1 MVPSSRISPHFELFS
16 NNVSAVVV
24 VDNDYDESSK
34 YSHQK
39 NPRQRRRQQQQQQQ
53 QRLPS
58 FFIIIAVSLL
68 VLQHS
73 SSLLLAVKA
82 AASNSAAASAAIIRN
97 RNGGGQNQ
105 IRRNSN
111 ILSGRRISFV
121 DQATVLSYFPRGGA
135 AGGVNSFVGTTI
147 EDDDDE
153 EEENKDDLND
163 DNNSNDIRKHPEY
176 DKLLAYRMKQQV
188 LLQLRATAL
197 SEALVARGV
206 PGIPSLRDVSTLDG
220 KLKPK
225 KVDWDCALSTEEDP
239 KHCLISYEPE
249 VGSKLLV
256 PMELA
261 EDTDKWITLRELNRL
276 RREDP
281 SKVEPMWS
289 DKYAVLSSWF
299 SPQSR
304 YSLLQHV
311 GLKGV
316 LLNTLL
322 EGSTLSVVV
331 GVLLVLGIIIFMP
344 IIEYIVGRVLVSG
357 YLWMKWA
364 SWARFV
370 HVGLPFKLVIF
381 QIVFGQA
388 SKLFAKL
395 VSLAKDKLVDLEC
408 KILEETIPLT
418 VGVPTILD
426 EEEEEVVEHLKEN
439 DDDDDDD
446 DDE

>member
-1 MVPSSRISPHFELFS
+1 MVSSRISHHSELFS
-16 NNVSAVVV
+16 TVSAAVV

-39 NPRQRRRQQQQQQQ
+39 NHPRQRRRQQQTQQQR
-53 QRLPS
+53 RLPS

-68 VLQHS
+68 VLLHNS
-73 SSLLLAVKA
+73 SSPLFLVVKA
-82 AASNSAAASAAIIRN
+82 ASTNSAAASAAIIRN
-97 RNGGGQNQ
+97 SRNGGQNQ
-105 IRRNSN
+105 IRRNIVSE
-111 ILSGRRISFV
+111 RRISFV
-121 DQATVLSYFPRGGA
+121 DKATLLSYFPRGGG
-135 AGGVNSFVGTTI
+135 AGGVNSFGTTI
-147 EDDDDE
+147 EDDEDE
-153 EEENKDDLND
+153 EQENEDDNAN
-163 DNNSNDIRKHPEY
+163 DNNSNDVRTHPEY

-197 SEALVARGV
+197 SEALVARGL

-249 VGSKLLV
+249 VGSKLIV

-261 EDTDKWITLRELNRL
+261 GDTDKWITLRELNRL

-316 LLNTLL
+316 FLNTLL

-331 GVLLVLGIIIFMP
+331 GVLLVMGIIICMP
-344 IIEYIVGRVLVSG
+344 VIEYIVGRFLVSG

-395 VSLAKDKLVDLEC
+395 VSLAKDNLVKLEC

>member
-1 MVPSSRISPHFELFS
+1 MVSSIISQSSHHSELFS
-16 NNVSAVVV
+16 IVSAVV
-24 VDNDYDESSK
+24 DNGYESSAS
-34 YSHQK
+34 SHQK
-39 NPRQRRRQQQQQQQ
+39 ANPRQRRRQQQQQH
-53 QRLPS
+53 RLLPS
-58 FFIIIAVSLL
+58 SFFIAVSLL
-68 VLQHS
+68 VLQNYS
-73 SSLLLAVKA
+73 SPLFLVVKA
-82 AASNSAAASAAIIRN
+82 SSNTAAPPATII

-105 IRRNSN
+105 IRRN
-111 ILSGRRISFV
+111 ILSERRISFV
-121 DQATVLSYFPRGGA
+121 DKVNVLSHFPRGGA
-135 AGGVNSFVGTTI
+135 GGVNLFGTTT
-147 EDDDDE
+147 EDNDDE
-153 EEENKDDLND
+153 EEENEDND
-163 DNNSNDIRKHPEY
+163 NDNNNNDVRKHPDY

-197 SEALVARGV
+197 SEALVARGL
-206 PGIPSLRDVSTLDG
+206 PIPSLRDVSTLDG
-220 KLKPK
+220 KIKPK

-249 VGSKLLV
+249 VGSKLIV

-261 EDTDKWITLRELNRL
+261 GDTDKWITLRELNRL

-289 DKYAVLSSWF
+289 DKYAILSSWF

-322 EGSTLSVVV
+322 EGSTLSIVV
-331 GVLLVLGIIIFMP
+331 GMLLVMGIVIFMP
-344 IIEYIVGRVLVSG
+344 VIEYIVGRFLVSG
-357 YLWMKWA
+357 YLWMKWT

-381 QIVFGQA
+381 QIVFGQVA
-388 SKLFAKL
+388 KLFAKL
-395 VSLAKDKLVDLEC
+395 VSLAKDKLVNLEC

-439 DDDDDDD
+439 DDEYDEDDD

>member
-1 MVPSSRISPHFELFS
+1 MVSSSRISPHFELFS

-34 YSHQK
+34 YSPHQNK
-39 NPRQRRRQQQQQQQ
+39 NPRQRRRQQQPQQ

-58 FFIIIAVSLL
+58 FFIIIAIVSLL
-68 VLQHS
+68 VLQNNS
-73 SSLLLAVKA
+73 SPLFLAVKA
-82 AASNSAAASAAIIRN
+82 ASTNSAAASAAIIRKN
-97 RNGGGQNQ
+97 RNGSGQNQ

-111 ILSGRRISFV
+111 ILSERRISFV
-121 DQATVLSYFPRGGA
+121 DKAATVLSYFPRGGA
-135 AGGVNSFVGTTI
+135 GGVNSVGTTI
-147 EDDDDE
+147 EEDE
-153 EEENKDDLND
+153 EEEENEEDNAS
-163 DNNSNDIRKHPEY
+163 DNNSNDVRKHPEY

-197 SEALVARGV
+197 SEALVARGL

-249 VGSKLLV
+249 VGSKLIV

-261 EDTDKWITLRELNRL
+261 GDTDKWITLRELNRL

-331 GVLLVLGIIIFMP
+331 GVLLVLGIIICMP
-344 IIEYIVGRVLVSG
+344 VIEYIVGRFLVSG

-395 VSLAKDKLVDLEC
+395 VSLAKDKLVNLEC

-439 DDDDDDD
+439 DDDDDD
-446 DDE
+446 E

>member
-1 MVPSSRISPHFELFS
+1 MVSSRISHHLESFS
-16 NNVSAVVV
+16 NLSAVV
-24 VDNDYDESSK
+24 DNGYESSK

-39 NPRQRRRQQQQQQQ
+39 NPRQRRRQQQQ
-53 QRLPS
+53 RLPS
-58 FFIIIAVSLL
+58 FFIIAVSLL
-68 VLQHS
+68 VLQNS
-73 SSLLLAVKA
+73 SPLFFSVKA
-82 AASNSAAASAAIIRN
+82 TSNTAASAAIIRS
-97 RNGGGQNQ
+97 GGQNQ
-105 IRRNSN
+105 IRRNIISE
-111 ILSGRRISFV
+111 RRISFV
-121 DQATVLSYFPRGGA
+121 DKATVLSYFPRGGA
-135 AGGVNSFVGTTI
+135 GGINIFGTTI
-147 EDDDDE
+147 EDEDDE
-153 EEENKDDLND
+153 EEKNDDDND
-163 DNNSNDIRKHPEY
+163 DNNSNDVRKHPDY

-197 SEALVARGV
+197 SEALVARGL
-206 PGIPSLRDVSTLDG
+206 PIPSLREVSTLDG
-220 KLKPK
+220 KIKPK

-249 VGSKLLV
+249 VGSKLIV

-261 EDTDKWITLRELNRL
+261 GDTDKWITLRELNRL

-289 DKYAVLSSWF
+289 DKYAILSSWF

-311 GLKGV
+311 GLKGL

-331 GVLLVLGIIIFMP
+331 GMLLVIGIIIFMP
-344 IIEYIVGRVLVSG
+344 VIEYIVGRFLVSG
-357 YLWMKWA
+357 YLWMKWT

-381 QIVFGQA
+381 QIVFGQV
-388 SKLFAKL
+388 SKLFATL
-395 VSLAKDKLVDLEC
+395 VSLAKDKLVNLEC

-439 DDDDDDD
+439 DEEEDDD

>member
-1 MVPSSRISPHFELFS
+1 MGSSRISPHFELFS

-34 YSHQK
+34 YSPHQK
-39 NPRQRRRQQQQQQQ
+39 SPRQRRRQQQTQQQR
-53 QRLPS
+53 RLPS
-58 FFIIIAVSLL
+58 FFIIIVVSLL
-68 VLQHS
+68 VLHNS
-73 SSLLLAVKA
+73 SSPLFLAVKA
-82 AASNSAAASAAIIRN
+82 ASTNSAAASAAIIRN
-97 RNGGGQNQ
+97 RNGSGQNQ

-111 ILSGRRISFV
+111 ILSERRISFV
-121 DQATVLSYFPRGGA
+121 DKAATVLSYFPRGGA
-135 AGGVNSFVGTTI
+135 GDVNSFGTTI
-147 EDDDDE
+147 EEDE
-153 EEENKDDLND
+153 EEEENEDDNAN
-163 DNNSNDIRKHPEY
+163 DNNSNDVRKHPEY

-197 SEALVARGV
+197 SEALVARGL
-206 PGIPSLRDVSTLDG
+206 PLPSLRDVSTLDG

-249 VGSKLLV
+249 VGSKLIV

-261 EDTDKWITLRELNRL
+261 GDTDKWITLRELNRL

-331 GVLLVLGIIIFMP
+331 GMLLVMGIIIFMP
-344 IIEYIVGRVLVSG
+344 VIEYIVGRFLVSG

-395 VSLAKDKLVDLEC
+395 VSLAKDKLVNLEC